1 MDIEKPFWTIE
12 FNYLKELDKVARRC
26 EKVTNLREALDTGLN
41 SIYLHIDGNTC
52 DYVGYK
58 DEDGEYVLTLPYRQW
73 EDEERDGVDVTYCH
87 FLYLEKDD
95 DGYTQGHFQIERP
108 YDAD

>member
-1 MDIEKPFWTIE
+1 MNMEKPFWITE
-12 FNYLKELDKVARRC
+12 QNYYKELDKVVEKC

-41 SIYLHIDGNTC
+41 SIYLHIDDSTC

-58 DEDGEYVLTLPYRQW
+58 YEDGKYVLTLPYRQW
-73 EDEERDGVDVTYCH
+73 EEEGRDGVDVTYCH
-87 FLYLEKDD
+87 YIGLEEDD
-95 DGYTQGHFQIERP
+95 DGYTEGHFQMERP